1 MPKHTILDKTLVDTN
16 RRDINLREPQVES
29 VLPDHILAEYP
40 KFVSFL
46 KHYYDF
52 ESQNTSLTRFLNNM
66 FETRDV
72 TQTDKDLLSY
82 FEDEYLLG
90 QNYFKGFVDKR
101 TAVKYSSYLY
111 RTKGTRYSIQQ
122 FFKTFF
128 DIEPDV
134 VYTKQYIFTLNESKV
149 GAESSRYLTDN
160 KLYQTFAVQ
169 IRSELSI
176 AQWRDAYKLIVH
188 PAGMY
193 LGGLTQ
199 IVGAAGF
206 DNAQYDPGEAIKPP
220 IVLEGQAGFE
230 NLAFEQNTALFDF
243 GITSDAGNVL
253 KFRTRLGSSAGRAQ
267 DSADLAL
274 GIPRGNDWSDLENL
288 TVDNLDRMYSSLG
301 EYLTPD
307 SPTLDDDSDGSTLYS
322 GFDLSSSEL
331 IDQETFT
338 WNPAVTRFDSA
349 NSALLVTDTIN
360 RGAIRS
366 VGDSDSEIS
375 LREIIRRGM

>member
-1 MPKHTILDKTLVDTN
+1 
-16 RRDINLREPQVES
+16 
-29 VLPDHILAEYP
+29 
-40 KFVSFL
+40 
-46 KHYYDF
+46 
-52 ESQNTSLTRFLNNM
+52 
-66 FETRDV
+66 
-72 TQTDKDLLSY
+72 
-82 FEDEYLLG
+82 
-90 QNYFKGFVDKR
+90 
-101 TAVKYSSYLY
+101 
-111 RTKGTRYSIQQ
+111 
-122 FFKTFF
+122 
-128 DIEPDV
+128 
-134 VYTKQYIFTLNESKV
+134 
-149 GAESSRYLTDN
+149 
-160 KLYQTFAVQ
+160 
-169 IRSELSI
+169 
-176 AQWRDAYKLIVH
+176 
-188 PAGMY
+188 MY

-243 GITSDAGNVL
+243 GITSDAGAVL
-253 KFRTRLGSSAGRAQ
+253 KFRTRLGSSAGKAQ

>member
-1 MPKHTILDKTLVDTN
+1 
-16 RRDINLREPQVES
+16 
-29 VLPDHILAEYP
+29 
-40 KFVSFL
+40 
-46 KHYYDF
+46 
-52 ESQNTSLTRFLNNM
+52 
-66 FETRDV
+66 
-72 TQTDKDLLSY
+72 
-82 FEDEYLLG
+82 
-90 QNYFKGFVDKR
+90 
-101 TAVKYSSYLY
+101 
-111 RTKGTRYSIQQ
+111 
-122 FFKTFF
+122 
-128 DIEPDV
+128 

-220 IVLEGQAGFE
+220 IVLEGIGGFTTQ
-230 NLAFEQNTALFDF
+230 AFEQNTALFDF
-243 GITSDAGNVL
+243 GITSDAGAVL